1 MNADNSLDG
10 PSWGPANGGA
20 PDSLVVL
27 LHGWGADGFDLIDL
41 APHWGPHL
49 PGTLFV
55 APNAPEICE
64 MNPMGRQWFSLGDM
78 TPAGGLSEAQVRPRA
93 DAIRPVVD
101 VFIDDQLAMLELAD
115 DRLAVVG
122 FSQGTMVGLHVAV
135 RRPKTMAAFVG
146 YSGRLIGAAD
156 IAQDAASKPPI
167 LLVHGAADDV
177 VPADST
183 EMAARDL
190 TAAGFEVEAHIRPG
204 LGHGID
210 PEGLALG
217 GAFLAARLGG

>member
-1 MNADNSLDG
+1 MTTLTPLDG
-10 PSWGPANGGA
+10 PTWGPASGGK
-20 PDSLVVL
+20 PTSLVVL

-55 APNAPEICE
+55 APNAPDVCE

-78 TPAGGLSEAQVRPRA
+78 SPSGGLSEGSMRAGA
-93 DAIRPVVD
+93 DAIRPALD
-101 VFIDDQLAMLELAD
+101 AFIDGQLAAHDLAD
-115 DRLAVVG
+115 DRLALVG
-122 FSQGTMVGLHVAV
+122 FSQGTMVGLHVAI
-135 RRPKTMAAFVG
+135 RRPAAMAGFVG
-146 YSGRLIGAAD
+146 YSGRLIGAAG
-156 IAQDAASKPPI
+156 IAKDAASKPPM
-167 LLVHGAADDV
+167 LLVHGAIDDV
-177 VPADST
+177 VPSEST
-183 EMAARDL
+183 ESAARDL
-190 TAAGFEVEAHIRPG
+190 TAAGFQVEAHIRPG